1 MGKDEK
7 GMTLI
12 TVDLRSRTPIFEQI
26 VQSVE
31 ELVLRGM
38 MKPDE
43 QMPSVRAL
51 SSELGINPNTIQ
63 KAYAE
68 LERRGVIYSAAT
80 RGSFVSSDTTALREK
95 SRADALEKM
104 REYMNDA
111 KSKNIEKDEILA
123 IIEQIWG
130 AKQ

>member
-1 MGKDEK
+1 MN
-7 GMTLI
+7 LI

-26 VQSVE
+26 VHSVE

-51 SSELGINPNTIQ
+51 SAELGINPNTIQ

-68 LERRGVIYSAAT
+68 LERRGIIYSAAT
-80 RGSFVSSDTTALREK
+80 RGSFVSSDTSALREK
-95 SRADALEKM
+95 SKTDALKKM
-104 REYMNDA
+104 TEQMTDA
-111 KSKNIEKDEILA
+111 KSKGLKKDEILA
-123 IIEQIWG
+123 IIEQIG
-130 AKQ
+130 RESKE

>member
-1 MGKDEK
+1 MN
-7 GMTLI
+7 MI
-12 TVDLRSRTPIFEQI
+12 TVDFRSRVPIFEQI

-51 SSELGINPNTIQ
+51 SAELGINPNTIQ

-80 RGSFVSSDTTALREK
+80 RGSFVCSEISALKEK
-95 SRADALEKM
+95 SKTDTLLRLSSLLE
-104 REYMNDA
+104 DA
-111 KSKNIEKDEILA
+111 KAKGISRKEIA
-123 IIEQIWG
+123 EIVDNVWRDNND
-130 AKQ
+130 

>member
-1 MGKDEK
+1 MN
-7 GMTLI
+7 LI

-26 VQSVE
+26 VHSVE

-51 SSELGINPNTIQ
+51 SAELGINPNTIQ

-68 LERRGVIYSAAT
+68 LERRGIIYSAAT
-80 RGSFVSSDTTALREK
+80 RGSFVSSDTSALREK
-95 SRADALEKM
+95 SKTDALKKM
-104 REYMNDA
+104 TEQMSDA
-111 KSKNIEKDEILA
+111 KSKGVKKDEILA
-123 IIEQIWG
+123 IIEQIWREIND
-130 AKQ
+130 

>member
-1 MGKDEK
+1 MN
-7 GMTLI
+7 LI

-51 SSELGINPNTIQ
+51 SAELGINPNTIQ

-68 LERRGVIYSAAT
+68 LERRNIIYSAAT

-95 SRADALEKM
+95 SKAQALEKI
-104 REYMNDA
+104 REYMSDA
-111 KSKNIEKDEILA
+111 RSKNVEKDEILE